1 MLYLYYRFL
10 AIAVNSPGS
19 FSSSPRKVLIKAFK
33 SKSGADDSID
43 DLAYRI
49 LSVFVLWYALEFF
62 IDNYDKY
69 KEVILEAVYDYYDY
83 RKSAWG
89 GDDPDDP
96 KYPVVKNA
104 EEVYEMM
111 TLSSI
116 IIGYNYNPGKHDIHF
131 IYDCTFEEEG
141 VGICMTDLNV
151 DKIGIQGIAV

>member
-1 MLYLYYRFL
+1 MKVDYTKFKYSD
-10 AIAVNSPGS
+10 AVEQWYGEITINTNDTSKKI
-19 FSSSPRKVLIKAFK
+19 KVRI
-33 SKSGADDSID
+33 ID
-43 DLAYRI
+43 DLDDLGKLPQAGKD
-49 LSVFVLWYALEFF
+49 ALEFF

-96 KYPVVKNA
+96 KYPDVKNA

-111 TLSSI
+111 SLSSI

-131 IYDCTFEEEG
+131 IYDCTFEEEEG
-141 VGICMTDLNV
+141 VGICMTNLNV
-151 DKIGIQGIAV
+151 DEIGIQGIAV

>member
-1 MLYLYYRFL
+1 M
-10 AIAVNSPGS
+10 
-19 FSSSPRKVLIKAFK
+19 KVDYTKFEYEASGK
-33 SKSGADDSID
+33 SWYGEITINTNGTLKEIYVRMYDDTNEKGKLPQAGKD
-43 DLAYRI
+43 
-49 LSVFVLWYALEFF
+49 ALEFF

-89 GDDPDDP
+89 GDDP
-96 KYPVVKNA
+96 KYPDVKNA
-104 EEVYEMM
+104 EEVYDMM

-116 IIGYNYNPGKHDIHF
+116 IIGYNYDPGKHDIHF
-131 IYDCTFEEEG
+131 IYDCTFDIAEG

>member
-1 MLYLYYRFL
+1 MKVDYTKFEYEASGKSWFGEITINTNGTLKEIDVRMYY
-10 AIAVNSPGS
+10 
-19 FSSSPRKVLIKAFK
+19 
-33 SKSGADDSID
+33 DSNEKGKIPQAGKD
-43 DLAYRI
+43 
-49 LSVFVLWYALEFF
+49 ALEFF

-83 RKSAWG
+83 RRSAWG
-89 GDDPDDP
+89 GDDP
-96 KYPVVKNA
+96 KYPDVKNA

-116 IIGYNYNPGKHDIHF
+116 IIGYNYDPGKHDIHF
-131 IYDCTFEEEG
+131 IYDCTFDIAEG